1 MEVPDDNDEVCSGNT
16 CVVLSDGGKGL
27 RLADV
32 VKGRKVVSTFL
43 LDEIDFIDIEHSLRI
58 ASGEINAR
66 DVESNSQDLG
76 EFWQGCTD
84 ALTYNPVDMSSRWCQ
99 VDEDR
104 LKIHFTGGCGTL
116 YLRILADLKEKEATI
131 KPFEE
136 DTSLLDVVGR
146 ETKIWCR
153 TIARY
158 VVFLSAIFICLL
170 CLHLTLT

>member
-1 MEVPDDNDEVCSGNT
+1 MEVPYNNELGAGA
-16 CVVLSDGGKGL
+16 LPDGGKGL

-32 VKGRKVVSTFL
+32 VKGRNVVSTFL

-58 ASGEINAR
+58 AAGESVR

-76 EFWQGCTD
+76 EFWEGCTD
-84 ALTYNPVDMSSRWCQ
+84 ALTYDPTDMSSRWCH

-116 YLRILADLKEKEATI
+116 YLRILADLKEKEATS
-131 KPFEE
+131 KPIEA
-136 DTSLLDVVGR
+136 DSSLLDGVGR

-158 VVFLSAIFICLL
+158 VIFVSAF
-170 CLHLTLT
+170 TQQTPM